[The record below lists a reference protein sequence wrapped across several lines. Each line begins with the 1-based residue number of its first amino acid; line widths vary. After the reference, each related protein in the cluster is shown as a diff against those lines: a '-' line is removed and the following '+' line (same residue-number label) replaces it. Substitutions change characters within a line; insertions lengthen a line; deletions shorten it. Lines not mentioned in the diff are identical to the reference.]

1 MTRYPYRSVALL
13 ENATAQADYLAD
25 LVQAL
30 RRSANTPDQKAALRR
45 AELAAEG
52 VQRFLVE
59 LRREMQHGPLD
70 AGLPPEGREV

>member
-1 MTRYPYRSVALL
+1 MARYPYRSVSSI

-25 LVQAL
+25 LVRAL
-30 RRSANTPDQKAALRR
+30 RRSANTPEQKAALRR

-59 LRREMQHGPLD
+59 LRREMQHGSPG
-70 AGLPPEGREV
+70 AGSPHE